1 MFKRY
6 RILEVDGKFIPQ
18 INKKFLGYW
27 VGIDLYNGYEWYVLS
42 EQISYCSKKTI
53 EEARTVI
60 DKWIEKNKKKITKI
74 HKY

>member
-18 INKKFLGYW
+18 FKTGFFESWVSTGKLGR
-27 VGIDLYNGYEWYVLS
+27 WYGLKY
-42 EQISYCSKKTI
+42 QIEYCSKETV
-53 EEARTVI
+53 EEARAVLEQF
-60 DKWIEKNKKKITKI
+60 IEKNKKPITKI